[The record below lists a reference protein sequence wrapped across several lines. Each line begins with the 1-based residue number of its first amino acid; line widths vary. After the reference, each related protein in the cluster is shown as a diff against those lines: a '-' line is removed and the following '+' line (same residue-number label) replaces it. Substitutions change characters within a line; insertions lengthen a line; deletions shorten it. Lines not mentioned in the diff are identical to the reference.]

1 VTGGGCVKAA
11 LLRPEA
17 AALAADTRPARLQRR
32 RRPST
37 VAHERRRVVRVV
49 TTLRRMDEIVVSRR
63 GAARWR
69 QRGHPW
75 IYRSDVVAPAVIP
88 AGAVRVLDEAGG
100 VVGTALWSSASQI
113 AVRMLSRR
121 VVDVGASFWRERVSA
136 AWSYRQAL
144 APDATA
150 YRIVHAEAD
159 GIPSVVVDRYGDALV
174 VQLLSAGAETFRD
187 EILSALVDV
196 ASPGG
201 ILARHDV
208 PVRRLE
214 RVPEGVELLHG
225 HVPEE
230 VEVREG
236 DIAYVAA
243 PWTGQKT
250 GAFLDQRENRIRAG
264 QLARGRALDCFSYHG
279 SFALHLAGAAQSV
292 VAVDSSADALGRA
305 ERNAALNG
313 GRGGRIELVEANAFD
328 FLREQDAAGERYDTI
343 VIDPPAFARRRD
355 ALDAALRGYKE
366 LNLRALKILN
376 PGGILCTFSCSYH
389 VSAPLFR
396 EMLEDAAADAGSP
409 VRWLEAR
416 GQAMDHPEVLQ
427 VPESGYLKGAVLQRV

>member
-1 VTGGGCVKAA
+1 
-11 LLRPEA
+11 
-17 AALAADTRPARLQRR
+17 
-32 RRPST
+32 
-37 VAHERRRVVRVV
+37 
-49 TTLRRMDEIVVSRR
+49 MDEIVVSRR

-75 IYRSDVVAPAVIP
+75 IYRSDVVTPAGIP

-100 VVGTALWSSASQI
+100 VVGTALWSGASQI

-121 VVDVGASFWRERVSA
+121 IVEVGAAFWRERVAA
-136 AWSYRQAL
+136 AWSYRRGL

-150 YRIVHAEAD
+150 YRVVHAEAD
-159 GIPSVVVDRYGDALV
+159 GMPSVVVDRYGDYLV
-174 VQLLSAGAETFRD
+174 VQLLSAGAETFRGD
-187 EILSALVDV
+187 ILAALVD
-196 ASPGG
+196 AGSPAGV
-201 ILARHDV
+201 LARHDV

-214 RVPEGVELLHG
+214 QLPEGTELLHG
-225 HVPEE
+225 QVPDE

-236 DIAYVAA
+236 DVAYMAA

-279 SFALHLAGAAQSV
+279 SFALHLAGQAQAV
-292 VAVDSSADALGRA
+292 VAVDASADALARA

-313 GRGGRIELVEANAFD
+313 RRGGRIDFVEANAFD
-328 FLREQDAAGERYDTI
+328 FLREQDATGERYDM
-343 VIDPPAFARRRD
+343 VVVDPPAFARRRD

-396 EMLEDAAADAGSP
+396 AMLEDAAADAGSP

-416 GQAMDHPEVLQ
+416 GQALDHPEVLQ
-427 VPESGYLKGAVLQRV
+427 VPESGYLKGAVLQRA